1 MVFMGSGGDYLH
13 HGRLIEKFNHSGLKL
28 MEYLYNFRLGDRS
41 YAKSPPS
48 RCTRNSPYPFWGL
61 DRLSLCFTFAS
72 LLLLVPAQY
81 SGRRIS
87 LGWCA

>member
-28 MEYLYNFRLGDRS
+28 MEYLYNFRLGDGS

-48 RCTRNSPYPFWGL
+48 RCTRNSPNPFWGL
-61 DRLSLCFTFAS
+61 ATTFVVLHLCQPSVTCPPRALEDVS
-72 LLLLVPAQY
+72 VR
-81 SGRRIS
+81 G
-87 LGWCA
+87 CAL